1 MRRTSEERKQ
11 MVAAPSNN
19 LNEYA
24 LCEAT
29 AQKAEHFSHVRE
41 KTRKSRG
48 SDNLANAAC
57 WRFQPLQGSVESI
70 RTPAAAFAVID
81 VVPSHRSE

>member
-11 MVAAPSNN
+11 MVAALSNN

-29 AQKAEHFSHVRE
+29 AQKAEHFSHVLE

-48 SDNLANAAC
+48 SDNLANAA
-57 WRFQPLQGSVESI
+57 LAIS
-70 RTPAAAFAVID
+70 AAARLCRID
-81 VVPSHRSE
+81 TNASGRFCGD